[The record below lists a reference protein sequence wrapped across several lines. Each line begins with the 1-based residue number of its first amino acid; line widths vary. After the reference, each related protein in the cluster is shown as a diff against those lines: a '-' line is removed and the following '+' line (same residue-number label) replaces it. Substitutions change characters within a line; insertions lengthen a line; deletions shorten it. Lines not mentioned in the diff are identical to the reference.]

1 MVALFT
7 QYRNGQLNTGRGLSI
22 DKTGLYIPL
31 LLGTLYGGCLCVQ
44 SSIMIGR
51 PCLRWKCSREQFS
64 INPSVISHPPWTL
77 VFWVVVWYNL
87 YQSVIRPE
95 HQ

>member
-31 LLGTLYGGCLCVQ
+31 LLGTLYGRCLCVQ
-44 SSIMIGR
+44 SSIVIGS
-51 PCLRWKCSREQFS
+51 PCLHWKCTREQFS
-64 INPSVISHPPWTL
+64 INPSVISPAPWTL